1 MLYMATKFDLS
12 TAWHKDNSAISF
24 FGQNTC
30 ISVAAVISKMEI
42 TE

>member
-24 FGQNTC
+24 FGQNAR
-30 ISVAAVISKMEI
+30 IFVVAVSSKMEI